1 MKKREQKRKRGEKER
16 EEGNREREREER
28 EREIIESKL
37 INILIQ
43 DKRSKAQKKQSAA
56 RPEAKPRR
64 RAANASNAHPGR
76 SRADTRSA
84 ISVFKRTSERGF
96 SESREERVAE
106 HTFEWAQSREVAHK
120 QKLNLRAA
128 KQSTGKC

>member
-1 MKKREQKRKRGEKER
+1 MRDEEERAEEKER
-16 EEGNREREREER
+16 RERERRRKQRERERER
-28 EREIIESKL
+28 DIIESKL

-43 DKRSKAQKKQSAA
+43 DKRSKAQKKQSVAP
-56 RPEAKPRR
+56 PEAKPGR

-96 SESREERVAE
+96 SESREKRIAE
-106 HTFEWAQSREVAHK
+106 HTFEMG
-120 QKLNLRAA
+120 
-128 KQSTGKC
+128 TIP

>member
-16 EEGNREREREER
+16 EEGNRERY
-28 EREIIESKL
+28 IIESKL

-43 DKRSKAQKKQSAA
+43 DKRSKAQKKQSATP
-56 RPEAKPRR
+56 PEAKPGR

-76 SRADTRSA
+76 SRADTRSS

-96 SESREERVAE
+96 SESREKRIVE
-106 HTFEWAQSREVAHK
+106 HTFEMG
-120 QKLNLRAA
+120 
-128 KQSTGKC
+128 TIP

>member
-1 MKKREQKRKRGEKER
+1 MRDEEKRAEEKER
-16 EEGNREREREER
+16 EEENTGREID
-28 EREIIESKL
+28 IIESKL

-56 RPEAKPRR
+56 PPEAKPGR

-84 ISVFKRTSERGF
+84 ISVFKRTSEWGF
-96 SESREERVAE
+96 SESREKRVAE
-106 HTFEWAQSREVAHK
+106 HTFEMGAIM
-120 QKLNLRAA
+120 
-128 KQSTGKC
+128 